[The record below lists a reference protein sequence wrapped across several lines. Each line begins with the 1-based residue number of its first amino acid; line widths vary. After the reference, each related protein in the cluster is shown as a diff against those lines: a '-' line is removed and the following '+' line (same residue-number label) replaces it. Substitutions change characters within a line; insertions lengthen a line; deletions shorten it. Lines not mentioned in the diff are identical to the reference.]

1 MVNEPQTN
9 TTQANTTQTN
19 AMPPPALRLVPS
31 EAERGIIAC
40 ALLDEGIA
48 QEYSQVHESIRR
60 YTRVFTDTQERRLRG
75 QTSLTV

>member
-9 TTQANTTQTN
+9 TTQANTTQANTTQAN

-31 EAERGIIAC
+31 EAERGMIAC

-48 QEYSQVHESIRR
+48 QEYSQIHESIHR
-60 YTRVFTDTQERRLRG
+60 YTRA
-75 QTSLTV
+75 QTSGTNVTDCRT